1 MKQLLLLS
9 GFCFLSM
16 VSFSQMVSG
25 GRNAVITP
33 SAAETKTPQKN
44 PADTITVHSTGKTAR
59 PVVRT
64 EPARENQP
72 VNREPEQAVST
83 SSARKQ

>member
-1 MKQLLLLS
+1 MKQFLLFG
-9 GFCFLSM
+9 GFFFLSM
-16 VSFSQMVSG
+16 VSFGQLVSG
-25 GRNAVITP
+25 ERNTVITP
-33 SAAETKTPQKN
+33 TPAETKTPQEY

-59 PVVRT
+59 PVVKT
-64 EPARENQP
+64 EPARKNQP